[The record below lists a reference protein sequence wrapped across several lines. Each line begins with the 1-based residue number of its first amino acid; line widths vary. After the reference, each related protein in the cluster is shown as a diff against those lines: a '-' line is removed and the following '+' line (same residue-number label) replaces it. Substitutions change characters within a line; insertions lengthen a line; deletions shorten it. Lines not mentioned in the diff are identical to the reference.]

1 MSKGSV
7 RSPRKN
13 QVRIAVNEP
22 LELCLRAQLGRR
34 GRNQVRIA
42 VIEPLEALLGARLG
56 RQGRDQVTSPNQ
68 IKPLHVIANE
78 KLKRFFFALVQR

>member
-42 VIEPLEALLGARLG
+42 VIELLELCLRALLGRRG
-56 RQGRDQVTSPNQ
+56 RNQVRM
-68 IKPLHVIANE
+68 L
-78 KLKRFFFALVQR
+78 

>member
-7 RSPRKN
+7 RSSRKKSS
-13 QVRIAVNEP
+13 QDAVTEP
-22 LELCLRAQLGRR
+22 LEVPLRAL
-34 GRNQVRIA
+34 
-42 VIEPLEALLGARLG
+42 LG